1 MRILVVNWLDLAN
14 PQAGGAEIHLHET
27 FGRLAAAGHDVTVL
41 VSGFATGER
50 QVTAGGL
57 EVHRVGS
64 RYSFPL
70 HARRYYRRNLA
81 ASGFDVIVEDLNKV
95 PLFTPRWGPT
105 PVVPLVHHLFGW
117 TAFREANPLLAAA
130 TVLLEG
136 PIPRY
141 YRGLPMVA
149 VSHSTRDDLVAR
161 GLRGDDIAVIP
172 NGVDLD
178 TYRPDPQVRPY
189 AEPTLLYVGR
199 LKRYKRVDLLIR
211 AVAWLRDNESA
222 GRLIVA
228 GKGDYRGAL
237 ERLVRRLGL
246 TDRVSFT
253 GFVSES
259 EKVDLMRRAW
269 VNLLTSPKEG
279 WGIANLEAA
288 ACGTPTVASD
298 APGLRDSVQDGVTG
312 FLVPH
317 GDVPALAER
326 IQRVLADHELRVRL
340 GRQAV
345 DFASRFS
352 WDATAGAMELVLQ
365 GAAVRGEGRSA
376 GP

>member
-1 MRILVVNWLDLAN
+1 M
-14 PQAGGAEIHLHET
+14 
-27 FGRLAAAGHDVTVL
+27 
-41 VSGFATGER
+41 
-50 QVTAGGL
+50 
-57 EVHRVGS
+57 
-64 RYSFPL
+64 
-70 HARRYYRRNLA
+70 
-81 ASGFDVIVEDLNKV
+81 
-95 PLFTPRWGPT
+95 
-105 PVVPLVHHLFGW
+105 
-117 TAFREANPLLAAA
+117 
-130 TVLLEG
+130 
-136 PIPRY
+136 
-141 YRGLPMVA
+141 
-149 VSHSTRDDLVAR
+149 
-161 GLRGDDIAVIP
+161 
-172 NGVDLD
+172 DLD

-253 GFVSES
+253 GFVSQS

-269 VNLLTSPKEG
+269 VHLLTSPKEG